1 MNKTLELLSRLL
13 PDFAPQPVTEQ
24 AGGIR
29 STKIDLPPAAGA
41 DYFLQL
47 LIEPEMQISAEPT
60 VPGSEVN
67 YFWYRPFESAEFR
80 DSAEALEAAFCE
92 TLEKLLTR
100 ESRIIQKNGWLNW
113 HFQCDHRTA
122 DGWKRIYRHSALK
135 LGGWR
140 VPQIDGRVRTWRSSA
155 LAPEVCKVR

>member
-1 MNKTLELLSRLL
+1 MDKTLELLKRLI
-13 PDFAPQPVTEQ
+13 PDFVAQPVTERTL
-24 AGGIR
+24 GMS
-29 STKIDLPPAAGA
+29 STKIDLPRAAEA
-41 DYFLQL
+41 DYFFRLYTA
-47 LIEPEMQISAEPT
+47 PEMQIHAELTAPR
-60 VPGSEVN
+60 SNVN

-80 DSAEALEAAFCE
+80 DSTEALEAVFCE
-92 TLEKLLTR
+92 TLEKLLTH

-113 HFQCDHRTA
+113 HFKCDYRSA

-135 LGGWR
+135 LGGWK